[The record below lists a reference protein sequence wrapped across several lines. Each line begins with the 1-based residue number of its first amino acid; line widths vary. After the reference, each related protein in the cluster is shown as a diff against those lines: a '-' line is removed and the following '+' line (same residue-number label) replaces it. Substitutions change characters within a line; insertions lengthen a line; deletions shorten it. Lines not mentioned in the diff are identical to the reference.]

1 MAVLETKTFFK
12 HDYYMTPKYVWEW
25 IKDFIPKHKVIWEA
39 FYGDGE
45 SGAILTFRFQCHT

>member
-1 MAVLETKTFFK
+1 MAVFETKTFFK